1 MSNEIERE
9 SMVRKLHEFL
19 RNNHPILSADT
30 SSGAP
35 NILLEHYNLGL
46 QVYVGRRV
54 TGRSTQSLWEE
65 RSNPSPSY

>member
-19 RNNHPILSADT
+19 RNNHLILSADT

-54 TGRSTQSLWEE
+54 TGVTNDRGEVWN
-65 RSNPSPSY
+65 NPGY